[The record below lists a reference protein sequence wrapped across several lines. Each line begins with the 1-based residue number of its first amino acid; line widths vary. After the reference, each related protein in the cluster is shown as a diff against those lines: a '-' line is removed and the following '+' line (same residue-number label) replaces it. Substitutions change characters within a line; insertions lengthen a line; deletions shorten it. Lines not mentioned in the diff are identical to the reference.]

1 MKSLLLIALT
11 LSITACSSVSR
22 QPEDSTATSNQTGS
36 TTGTYASEPA
46 PVYEG
51 TGSDSIGTSQSSTL
65 RDDRNYRESTTT
77 TCVDRSGRSYYSTDA
92 GYAACRNSM
101 KR

>member
-22 QPEDSTATSNQTGS
+22 QPEDTTATSNQTGS
-36 TTGTYASEPA
+36 TTGAYASEPA
-46 PVYEG
+46 PLYEG
-51 TGSDSIGTSQSSTL
+51 TSSSDSIGTSQSAT
-65 RDDRNYRESTTT
+65 DRRT
-77 TCVDRSGRSYYSTDA
+77 TCVDHSGRSYYSTDA